1 MDLMGTMSAKTALP
15 AIIPDQHLKIRIDA
29 MPANVPHAWWLRKKT
44 PRHVRVSEIWVP
56 VRRDPPKIIAHR
68 PILIERASCPQHPRD
83 CNYGGK
89 ADHAS
94 EGDQHDVE
102 IIAWNLRRRTPE
114 IPSSIPRRSQLKK
127 AAQVHKNFVP

>member
-1 MDLMGTMSAKTALP
+1 MDLMRTISEKTALA
-15 AIIPDQHLKIRIDA
+15 AIIHHQHLRIRIDA
-29 MPANVPHAWWLRKKT
+29 VPANVPHAWLRKKT

-94 EGDQHDVE
+94 EADQHNVE
-102 IIAWNLRRRTPE
+102 IIAWNLCRPTR
-114 IPSSIPRRSQLKK
+114 PSRVS
-127 AAQVHKNFVP
+127 